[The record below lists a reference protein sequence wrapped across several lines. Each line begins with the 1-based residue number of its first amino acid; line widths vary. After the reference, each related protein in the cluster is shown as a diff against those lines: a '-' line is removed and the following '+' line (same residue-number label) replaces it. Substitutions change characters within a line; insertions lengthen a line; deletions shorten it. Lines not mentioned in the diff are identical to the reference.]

1 MVETRCRRQKET
13 ADSVAE
19 FIKDHHTQ
27 RLVADGHVKDEETD
41 VLQDDAMHAGTV
53 DGSEDCEVDAEVDS
67 EKKELP
73 KHLQIVTQV
82 GLLTAVVSNI

>member
-41 VLQDDAMHAGTV
+41 ILHDAAMHAGTV
-53 DGSEDCEVDAEVDS
+53 DGSEDCEVDAE
-67 EKKELP
+67 KKELP
-73 KHLQIVTQV
+73 KHLQIITQV
-82 GLLTAVVSNI
+82 GLLTALVRNI